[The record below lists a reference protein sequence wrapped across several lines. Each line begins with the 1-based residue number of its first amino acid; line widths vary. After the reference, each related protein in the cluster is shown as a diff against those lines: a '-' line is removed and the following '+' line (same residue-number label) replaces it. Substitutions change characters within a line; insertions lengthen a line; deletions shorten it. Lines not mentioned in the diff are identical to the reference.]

1 MTKREWLWRLIRS
14 LLDGQVSIITF
25 CNDFTRIYNL
35 EIVYDE
41 LTEEEHL
48 AFGELCTIA
57 GRFSEFEEDF
67 AKYPGVY
74 YSEAEVRK
82 QAKKVLLQF
91 PNAEEY
97 CIKNRIQRVAAI
109 QAEKLLHR
117 YVAKID
123 GAKIQTKHDYFAAM
137 EKALGLPLCC
147 GNWDA
152 YDDWMTDLGWIPNGK
167 IAVIFYHYAAM
178 LQNDPQAKELVL
190 DLFQTSILP
199 FWEEEVRHVVVG
211 GESKDFQVYLVD

>member
-35 EIVYDE
+35 EIDYDE

-74 YSEAEVRK
+74 
-82 QAKKVLLQF
+82 
-91 PNAEEY
+91 
-97 CIKNRIQRVAAI
+97 
-109 QAEKLLHR
+109 
-117 YVAKID
+117 
-123 GAKIQTKHDYFAAM
+123 
-137 EKALGLPLCC
+137 
-147 GNWDA
+147 
-152 YDDWMTDLGWIPNGK
+152 
-167 IAVIFYHYAAM
+167 
-178 LQNDPQAKELVL
+178 
-190 DLFQTSILP
+190 
-199 FWEEEVRHVVVG
+199 
-211 GESKDFQVYLVD
+211 